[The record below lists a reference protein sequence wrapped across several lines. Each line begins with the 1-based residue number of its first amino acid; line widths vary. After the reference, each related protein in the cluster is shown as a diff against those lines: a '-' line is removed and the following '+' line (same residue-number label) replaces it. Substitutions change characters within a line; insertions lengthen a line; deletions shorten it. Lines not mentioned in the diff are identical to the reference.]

1 MPHFE
6 VSSISIIFADICVV
20 LLLSR
25 VLGVAMRALGQPTVI
40 AEIVAGIVLGPSVVG
55 VLWPQL
61 SGALFPEAAVAG
73 LRQLSQ
79 LGLVLFMF
87 LVGLELDATA
97 FKGRASAVVFIS
109 HASIAVPFALGAASA
124 LWLWPRYSEPHVP
137 LGVFVMFLGVAMS
150 VTAFPVL
157 ARILSEQ
164 NLSASRV
171 GRIAMACAAIDDV
184 TAWCLLALVV
194 ALARAQGAA
203 HALWTAALAL
213 LFVLFTWQLMRRAL
227 RRLGRA
233 IQRRDQLTPAV
244 LAVILMLVIA
254 CSLATELIGIHALF
268 GAFAFGAAMPKQSE
282 VVKGL
287 SEKLETVTVLLLL
300 PLFFAYSG
308 LRTQIGL
315 LARPEDWLVTLAI
328 VVIAT
333 AGKAGGGTLAA
344 RISGIPWREA
354 GTIGVL
360 MNTRGLMELVVLNA
374 GMDLGIISPSV
385 FTMLVIMALVTTC
398 ATTPVVRRLNPEVAS
413 SPVVAG
419 EARDI
424 PVGVQSP

>member
-1 MPHFE
+1 MPHIE
-6 VSSISIIFADICVV
+6 LSPISMVFAEICVV

-25 VLGVAMRALGQPTVI
+25 VLCIAMRVLGQPSVI
-40 AEIVAGIVLGPSVVG
+40 AEIVAGIILGPSVLG
-55 VLWPQL
+55 LLWPQL
-61 SGALFPEAAVAG
+61 SGLLFPEAAVAG
-73 LRQLSQ
+73 LRQVSQ

-87 LVGLELDATA
+87 LVGLELDPTA

-109 HASIAVPFALGAASA
+109 HVSIAVPFALGAASA

-137 LGVFVMFLGVAMS
+137 LGVFAMFLGVAMS

-164 NLSASRV
+164 SLSASRV
-171 GRIAMACAAIDDV
+171 GGIAMACAAIDDI

-194 ALARAQGAA
+194 ASARARSPADG
-203 HALWTAALAL
+203 LWTAALAL
-213 LFVLFTWQLMRRAL
+213 LFVLFMWQLMRRAL
-227 RRLGRA
+227 RRLGRT
-233 IQRRDQLTPAV
+233 IERPEQLTPAV

-287 SEKLETVTVLLLL
+287 TEKLETVTVLLLL

-315 LARPEDWLVTLAI
+315 LSRPEDWLVTLA
-328 VVIAT
+328 VVIIAT
-333 AGKAGGGTLAA
+333 AGKAGGGALAA
-344 RISGIPWREA
+344 RISGFRWREA

-374 GMDLGIISPSV
+374 GMDLGLISPRI

-398 ATTPVVRRLNPEVAS
+398 ATTPLVRRLNPSVA
-413 SPVVAG
+413 PLTMGPG

-424 PVGVQSP
+424 PAGVQP